1 MSHLTMEKKIM
12 NKTND
17 LKIKKIDENTF
28 YVFSENGLVH
38 KKTGRAEWSWGSFK
52 TIAEAKKEIKR
63 LLKVAQ

>member
-52 TIAEAKKEIKR
+52 TIDEAKKEIKR